1 MTSEGNVM
9 SDNTKENIN
18 NLFSEYGLDERQ
30 KLLSM
35 ELGFKSFKLL
45 YYIAAI
51 LTGVWLFIY
60 MCVSEAVPFV
70 FVAVSYLIAAMVC
83 MSVYAVRA
91 SKRGLINEPTSFY
104 YTRNGLIAA
113 MFYAF
118 VALMYGF
125 CLTDNNSHEFVSFAA
140 ALGSIQ
146 HFVFYLCGRRNFKV
160 LEEQAR
166 EDD

>member
-1 MTSEGNVM
+1 MSEN
-9 SDNTKENIN
+9 KQENIN

-51 LTGVWLFIY
+51 LTCVWMFVYLCI
-60 MCVSEAVPFV
+60 SKAIPFS
-70 FVAVSYLIAAMVC
+70 FVAGSYFIAAMIC
-83 MSVYAVRA
+83 MCIYAARA
-91 SKRGLINEPTSFY
+91 SKRGLINQPTSFY

-113 MFYAF
+113 IFYAF
-118 VALMYGF
+118 IALMYGF
-125 CLTDNNSHEFVSFAA
+125 CLTDNNAHEFISIAA

-146 HFVFYLCGRRNFKV
+146 HFILYFCGRRNFRV
-160 LEEQAR
+160 LEEQAK
-166 EDD
+166 EDE